1 MKYVKKIAA
10 LVIGIAFFAAVIICI
25 GRIFAVRNVN
35 VTLVTYSED
44 STESYNNAKTAL
56 KRFKGESII
65 FLRSSDVS
73 ETFEG
78 SNFTLTS
85 CSKKYPCTINI
96 VLKERLETFAV
107 SVGGQYSMYD
117 DEGKFLRKHTENEN
131 INDGSPNVEISGVT
145 ADEIEEVAK
154 VAAAFKSEFK
164 SLRSIVCGI
173 TLDSDSA
180 IEDYTEKLIFKLRC
194 GLKIELDNYAE
205 YTEEKIGAA
214 YAEFSRLT
222 DGEKLNGTLRSYHR
236 LDGEIKTAYTY
247 K

>member
-1 MKYVKKIAA
+1 MKYLKKIVA

-44 STESYNNAKTAL
+44 STESYNNAKDSL

-65 FLRSSDVS
+65 FLHSSDVA
-73 ETFEG
+73 ETFKG
-78 SNFTLTS
+78 SNFTVTS
-85 CSKKYPCTINI
+85 CSKKYPCTINV

-117 DEGKFLRKHTENEN
+117 DEGKYLRKHTENEN

-154 VAAAFKSEFK
+154 IAMAFKGEFK
-164 SLRSIVCGI
+164 ALRSLVSEI
-173 TLDSDSA
+173 TLDSDTL
-180 IEDYTEKLIFKLRC
+180 IEDYTAKLIFKLRC
-194 GLKIELDNYAE
+194 GLKIELDNYSD
-205 YTEEKIGAA
+205 YTEEKIEAA
-214 YAEFSRLT
+214 YAEFAKLT
-222 DGEKLNGTLRSYHR
+222 DEQKLNGTLRSYHR
-236 LDGEIKTAYTY
+236 LDGEVKVAYTNI
-247 K
+247 